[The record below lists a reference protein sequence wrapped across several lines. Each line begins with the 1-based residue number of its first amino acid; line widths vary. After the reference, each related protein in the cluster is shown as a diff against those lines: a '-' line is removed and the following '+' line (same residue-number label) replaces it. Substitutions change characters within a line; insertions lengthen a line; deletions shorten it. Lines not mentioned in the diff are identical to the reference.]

1 MESIK
6 HFLSKKSK
14 PFILYSTILLFTSCA
29 LKPITSE
36 FNFIKTDSGI
46 VELDKLG
53 NGNILIYNGAN
64 ILHKIDNTARL
75 NIWIDNKPLGQIRPS
90 EYVIINLK
98 DGKYRFEVLH
108 IDVVNMRSEHDVE
121 INRST
126 KTIKIKPN
134 LTSNKLEI
142 TNELPEDFDKFR
154 YAEKR

>member
-1 MESIK
+1 MNQLFK
-6 HFLSKKSK
+6 HAILFLAIS
-14 PFILYSTILLFTSCA
+14 LLTSCA

-36 FNFIKTDSGI
+36 YTFIKTDLEK

-53 NGNILIYNGAN
+53 NGTILIYNGAD

-98 DGKYRFEVLH
+98 NGKHQFKALH
-108 IDVVNMRSEHDVE
+108 IDVVNMRSTHDVE
-121 INRST
+121 IDEKT
-126 KTIKIKPN
+126 KVIKIKPN
-134 LTSNKLEI
+134 LTSNRLTV
-142 TNELPEDFDKFR
+142 TNELPKRFEKFK